1 MCAAAAHSASGR
13 LTRGQAAGA
22 ASLGALVARLGT
34 VVHLSARGHPD
45 IDAAALAD
53 AVLAAPAA
61 AAALHGLD
69 LGKCGVGWAGAAR
82 LLALPALEEAV
93 LHGNR
98 LSEGA
103 AEALADPTL
112 FAAAVRCR
120 PPARL

>member
-1 MCAAAAHSASGR
+1 MGWTSAS
-13 LTRGQAAGA
+13 
-22 ASLGALVARLGT
+22 
-34 VVHLSARGHPD
+34 
-45 IDAAALAD
+45 
-53 AVLAAPAA
+53 
-61 AAALHGLD
+61 
-69 LGKCGVGWAGAAR
+69 VGWAGRGAAR